1 MIRILIAD
9 DHSIVRKGIHQIL
22 IEGFPDAKIEE
33 VANAEFMI
41 KKVMEEE
48 WDVVISDLSM
58 PGRSGLEAIAQ
69 IKQISPKLPILIM
82 SIHPEEHY
90 AVRVLK
96 AGGSGYL
103 SKDLAPEELVNAVT
117 RVISGRKYITSPVA
131 EKLASLIDQDDEKPR
146 HYMLSDREFAVMKLL
161 GSGKSLSEIAA
172 SMILSINTVSTYRSR
187 ILIKMN
193 LKNNTELTL
202 YCIENNLMQN

>member
-22 IEGFPDAKIEE
+22 IEGFTDAKIEE

-103 SKDLAPEELVNAVT
+103 SKDLAPEELVNAVK

-146 HYMLSDREFAVMKLL
+146 HYILSDREFAVMKLL

>member
-22 IEGFPDAKIEE
+22 IEGFPGAKIEE
-33 VANAEFMI
+33 VENAEFMI

-69 IKQISPKLPILIM
+69 IKQICPKLPILIM

-103 SKDLAPEELVNAVT
+103 SKDLAPEELVNAVK

-187 ILIKMN
+187 ILVKMN